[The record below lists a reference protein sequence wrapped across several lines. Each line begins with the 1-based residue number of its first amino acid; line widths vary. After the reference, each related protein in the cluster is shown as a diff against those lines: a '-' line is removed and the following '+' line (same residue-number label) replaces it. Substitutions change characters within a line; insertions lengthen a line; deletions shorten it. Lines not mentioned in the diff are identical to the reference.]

1 MTNELLIILSFIVI
15 YGGVALF
22 YRLFGKGG
30 LLAFS
35 IFATL
40 VANIEVLLL
49 VEAFGM
55 EMTLGN
61 VLFGSTFLITDILSE
76 NHSRKDA
83 NRAVII
89 STACSILFIAVSQ
102 IWLLY
107 TPAANDWASGA
118 FHTIFSNTPRIILAS
133 LGVYLVSQLADVW
146 LYHKWWD
153 WCRKRFGDSRSGL
166 CSGTAGR
173 YGYTLFRR
181 RSRTVRG
188 PGTAYRHRPCSSEHL
203 PVHFHRVLRRTLT
216 GHNGGN
222 IPQQLCHLPGD
233 KPYRHSYS
241 ISVPQHTRTRKG
253 RNKKRKF
260 LGYATAG
267 NAETAKDDLEGKDQR
282 AAQIQGDRPE

>member
-1 MTNELLIILSFIVI
+1 MANELLIILSFVVI
-15 YGGVALF
+15 YGGVVLF

-89 STACSILFIAVSQ
+89 STACSILFIAISQ

-107 TPAANDWASGA
+107 TPAANDWASSA
-118 FHTIFSNTPRIILAS
+118 FHTIFSNTPRLIIAS
-133 LGVYLVSQLADVW
+133 LSVYLVSQLVDVW
-146 LYHKWWD
+146 LYHKWWE
-153 WCRKRFGDSRSGL
+153 WCRKRFGDEKKGL
-166 CSGTAGR
+166 WIRNNGSTMVSQLLNTLLYTFFAFYGT
-173 YGYTLFRR
+173 YDIKTLMSIFI
-181 RSRTVRG
+181 
-188 PGTAYRHRPCSSEHL
+188 SSYIIYFITSLLDTPFVYWCRNIHEK
-203 PVHFHRVLRRTLT
+203 
-216 GHNGGN
+216 HN
-222 IPQQLCHLPGD
+222 I
-233 KPYRHSYS
+233 
-241 ISVPQHTRTRKG
+241 
-253 RNKKRKF
+253 
-260 LGYATAG
+260 
-267 NAETAKDDLEGKDQR
+267 E
-282 AAQIQGDRPE
+282 